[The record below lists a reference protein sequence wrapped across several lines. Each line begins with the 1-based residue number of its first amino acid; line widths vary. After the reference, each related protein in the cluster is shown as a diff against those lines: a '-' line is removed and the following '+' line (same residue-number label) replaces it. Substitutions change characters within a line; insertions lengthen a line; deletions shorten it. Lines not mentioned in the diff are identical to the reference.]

1 MCKIINFRI
10 VQLFKK
16 TTYKKSTPKLNG
28 FKILKFKAN

>member
-28 FKILKFKAN
+28 FKLIKLQ